1 MLFLTMKDL
10 FFLRSSDNNPLIQQC
25 VENYV
30 HKEQYVIKIT
40 KEQLKFSINDFFTC
54 IDDYTEEKI
63 NHSIWITFINK
74 DKPDYINY
82 KEWNLIPLNSIY
94 GPLHLQLKGLSFI
107 FAKYQ
112 KNIIEHVCSKSKLY
126 EVIKKS
132 WDTNNGGYNLG
143 FWYNPD
149 HFGIDGNS
157 NICKYYDNVVCKHDF
172 KYDDSVDIKNF
183 VINNNNYNEH
193 KDIINKRNEKQK
205 KNDLDDGDNLTMEC
219 YFKKIKK

>member
-1 MLFLTMKDL
+1 M
-10 FFLRSSDNNPLIQQC
+10 
-25 VENYV
+25 
-30 HKEQYVIKIT
+30 
-40 KEQLKFSINDFFTC
+40 
-54 IDDYTEEKI
+54 
-63 NHSIWITFINK
+63 
-74 DKPDYINY
+74 
-82 KEWNLIPLNSIY
+82 NSIY

-126 EVIKKS
+126 GVIKKS
-132 WDTNNGGYNLG
+132 WDANNGGYNLR
-143 FWYNPD
+143 FWYNPN
-149 HFGIDGNS
+149 HFGIGGNS

-183 VINNNNYNEH
+183 VINNNNYNDH
-193 KDIINKRNEKQK
+193 KDIINKRNKKQK